1 MFFKPVPQ
9 SEGTQMTIEKP
20 FIVGAGIMGAG
31 VGQLCAQQGFDV
43 VIVDTADEIINA
55 AREKVEGGLRKRVE
69 KEKISQEEMD
79 TVLSRMTWSTDLEL
93 AGGSDFV
100 IETIFENIDAKKEV
114 FAKMD
119 AVCRSET
126 ILATNT
132 TALSVSEI
140 ASATSRPDKVVGMHF
155 FNPAVIMKLV
165 EIIRGENTSDETIET
180 TRAFA
185 DVLGKVPIATARE
198 APAGIVS
205 RVLAGLLN
213 EAAVV
218 YSDGIAS
225 PEDIDTAM
233 KLGAGLPMGP
243 LALIDMIGLDIHL
256 AKMETLYSKLND
268 DRYIPPEIIREL
280 IAEGKLG
287 RKSGEGFHKY

>member
-1 MFFKPVPQ
+1 MDVK
-9 SEGTQMTIEKP
+9 KP
-20 FIVGAGIMGAG
+20 FVVGAGIMGAG
-31 VGQLCAQQGFDV
+31 VGQLCAQKDYEVTV
-43 VIVDTADEIINA
+43 VDISDEIVEK
-55 AREKVEGGLRKRVE
+55 ARAKVSAGLSRRVE
-69 KEKISQEEMD
+69 KEKITQEDMD
-79 TVLSRMTWSTDLEL
+79 SVLSRMNWATDLEL
-93 AGGSDFV
+93 ARDSDFV
-100 IETIFENIDAKKEV
+100 VEAASENIDIKKEV
-114 FAKMD
+114 FKTLD
-119 AVCRSET
+119 SVCPPET

-140 ASATSRPDKVVGMHF
+140 ASATSRPDKVIGMHF

-165 EIIRGENTSDETIET
+165 EIIRGDNTSNETIET
-180 TRAFA
+180 AKKFA
-185 DVLGKVPIATARE
+185 ESLGKVPITTSKE

-225 PEDIDTAM
+225 AEDIDEAM

-256 AKMETLYSKLND
+256 AKMETLYGKLKD
-268 DRYIPPEIIREL
+268 ERYKPPEIIKKM

-287 RKSGEGFHKY
+287 KKSGEGFYKY